1 MPETACLHIQG
12 RDTDPIRVV
21 ELPGVSV
28 RIGRAP
34 YCEVRLAE
42 PDLAEEECRLRRRG
56 GTWQLVPM
64 RPPGSVWFDGRSI
77 EQPCPLPYD
86 VPFRVGGS
94 WLTLRPTRNAAPD
107 WATYP
112 TPLPLEPPP
121 DSTPAPEHT
130 GGDPPEDPAPDGDG
144 QCESPRVDRPSLD
157 HSPERLARWQ
167 ARREQRESWLKAH
180 QDDRRWRERW
190 KAAGERLRART
201 VVPEPPRPSASPAAT
216 LAATSLTRHEGGPC
230 GPDTR
235 KRPNVRI
242 RPAARRFAAPLTQ
255 GLADIEPP
263 PISVTTALAVYQ
275 TPEPG
280 NLVAELDLP
289 ATRGASFFAD
299 PPPID
304 RESPPE
310 IARMDYERVPLDPAN
325 SDEALFATES
335 SQAIAVEEL
344 PPSALGLEP
353 VAPRT
358 TPAPA
363 DPPRDRSKPS
373 AGSWKPPIFP
383 PRPEARVDRPA
394 TTRRLSVPL
403 RERSVPFFSP
413 PRPASFK
420 APAVPRPDVAVAPAE
435 DAPLRDE
442 AGQESALGTSGPE
455 LASDMS
461 AEPTGAIAL
470 DREETRS
477 ALLPAE
483 ECHAESRDAESERSI
498 CPPLS
503 QEEREPGSTSAPEQE
518 IQAAGA
524 AGTVTTSRQV
534 STSIGTDE
542 ATASWLATATAPEPL
557 GFSIMPEAQ
566 AWRDQA
572 PFVTDT
578 LLVEPCVWTGP
589 TPTFDSAT
597 IDLTTP
603 HQDEPRTASSPRAT
617 TARGRGS
624 TPRQASVTARSK
636 VQPASAPT
644 APLAAGRPPVNS
656 PSSKTAPPFASR
668 EWPSARDILAAHR
681 VAPEPMVSAHPSV
694 RRDAMLPIPTVAEA
708 PGQWSLPLWL
718 GWLPA
723 TAAALLVG
731 AAGNGMAW
739 TWSRDAYAA
748 GQVANRLVRNA
759 RSPKPLP
766 ESITLQGTSWWKTTA
781 GNLVSWALY
790 QDRAPDA
797 GPDNAEEVQS
807 LLVAACQA
815 SPVQPAA
822 RLALSR
828 PRQGNPERPLAAR
841 VGLSRDVIAL
851 AWSGHQWLK
860 AGNREAAVRMY
871 REALEMASRADL
883 SRLAAPAFIEDSQ
896 VRRYALPYED
906 LIGMVVRDMAA
917 QEEWT
922 FEQWS
927 EALPR
932 FAVAPLVAARTLRE
946 RGAPDAD
953 RPLDVLLARA
963 EATAPEGAS
972 TAVHLAAEGEALALK
987 ARWTE
992 AERRYRQAIDLMPD
1006 EAIRRSWWMN
1016 LADIELR
1023 LNDEPRRLQALE
1035 SARKPDSNDEITRR
1049 AQEFL
1054 KYSGTRPDVPEAR
1067 AETDSKPA
1075 NQP

>member
-28 RIGRAP
+28 RIGRRPLLRGPPRRARLGRGGMPAP
-34 YCEVRLAE
+34 TS
-42 PDLAEEECRLRRRG
+42 G

-64 RPPGSVWFDGRSI
+64 RPLGSVWFDGRSI

-86 VPFRVGGS
+86 VPFRVGAS

-107 WATYP
+107 WTTYP
-112 TPLPLEPPP
+112 TPPPLEPPTG
-121 DSTPAPEHT
+121 STPVPEHP

-144 QCESPRVDRPSLD
+144 QRESPRVDRPALD
-157 HSPERLARWQ
+157 DSPERLARWQ
-167 ARREQRESWLKAH
+167 ARREQRESWLKAR
-180 QDDRRWRERW
+180 QEDRRWRRRW
-190 KAAGERLRART
+190 KAAGERLRGRT
-201 VVPEPPRPSASPAAT
+201 VVPEPPRPSASPSAT
-216 LAATSLTRHEGGPC
+216 LAGTSLTRHEGGPC
-230 GPDTR
+230 GPDSR

-242 RPAARRFAAPLTQ
+242 RPAAQRAAAPLTQ

-263 PISVTTALAVYQ
+263 PISVTTSLAVYQ
-275 TPEPG
+275 APEPG
-280 NLVAELDLP
+280 NLVAELDHP

-304 RESPPE
+304 RDSPPE
-310 IARMDYERVPLDPAN
+310 IARMDYERVPLDPTY

-335 SQAIAVEEL
+335 SPAIAVEEL
-344 PPSALGLEP
+344 PPPALELEP

-373 AGSWKPPIFP
+373 VGSWKLPNFP

-394 TTRRLSVPL
+394 TTRGLSVPL
-403 RERSVPFFSP
+403 RKRSVPFFSP
-413 PRPASFK
+413 PRPASLK
-420 APAVPRPDVAVAPAE
+420 TPVVPRPDIAVAPAE
-435 DAPLRDE
+435 DAPSRDE
-442 AGQESALGTSGPE
+442 AGRRTALETSGPE

-461 AEPTGAIAL
+461 AEPAEEIAL
-470 DREETRS
+470 AREESRS
-477 ALLPAE
+477 TLLPAE
-483 ECHAESRDAESERSI
+483 KSHAESRDAGFERSI
-498 CPPLS
+498 RPPLS

-518 IQAAGA
+518 IQAARV
-524 AGTVTTSRQV
+524 AGTVTTSRHV
-534 STSIGTDE
+534 STSIGTDA
-542 ATASWLATATAPEPL
+542 ATASWVATATAPEPY

-572 PFVTDT
+572 PFITDT

-589 TPTFDSAT
+589 IPTFDLAT
-597 IDLTTP
+597 TDLTTP
-603 HQDEPRTASSPRAT
+603 DQDVPRTAPSPRAT
-617 TARGRGS
+617 TARGRES

-656 PSSKTAPPFASR
+656 FSSKSVPPFASR

-681 VAPEPMVSAHPSV
+681 VAPEHMASAHPSV

-723 TAAALLVG
+723 TAAVLLIGV
-731 AAGNGMAW
+731 AGNGMAW

-748 GQVANRLVRNA
+748 GQVANRLLRNA

-797 GPDNAEEVQS
+797 GPDNAVEVES

-815 SPVQPAA
+815 APVQPAA
-822 RLALSR
+822 RFALSR
-828 PRQGNPERPLAAR
+828 PRQGNPDNPLAAR

-860 AGNREAAVRMY
+860 TGNREAAVRMY
-871 REALEMASRADL
+871 REALEMASARIC
-883 SRLAAPAFIEDSQ
+883 R
-896 VRRYALPYED
+896 
-906 LIGMVVRDMAA
+906 G
-917 QEEWT
+917 W
-922 FEQWS
+922 
-927 EALPR
+927 LPR
-932 FAVAPLVAARTLRE
+932 
-946 RGAPDAD
+946 
-953 RPLDVLLARA
+953 
-963 EATAPEGAS
+963 
-972 TAVHLAAEGEALALK
+972 
-987 ARWTE
+987 
-992 AERRYRQAIDLMPD
+992 
-1006 EAIRRSWWMN
+1006 RSS
-1016 LADIELR
+1016 R
-1023 LNDEPRRLQALE
+1023 
-1035 SARKPDSNDEITRR
+1035 TRR
-1049 AQEFL
+1049 CAAMPCP
-1054 KYSGTRPDVPEAR
+1054 TR
-1067 AETDSKPA
+1067 T
-1075 NQP
+1075 